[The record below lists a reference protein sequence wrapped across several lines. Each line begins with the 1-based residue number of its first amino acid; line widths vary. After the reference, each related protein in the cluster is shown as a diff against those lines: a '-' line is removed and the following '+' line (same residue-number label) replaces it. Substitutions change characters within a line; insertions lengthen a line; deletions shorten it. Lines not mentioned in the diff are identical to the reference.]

1 MTVNPDGVRAAYD
14 AWAETYDVDRNLTPF
29 TTAII
34 RNQPLRLS
42 GACVVEI
49 GCGTGAN
56 STWLAEAAE
65 RVIAF
70 DFSERMLEQARRRVA
85 SDRVRFFRHDVSQP
99 WPIPDQSADVVLDS
113 LVLEH
118 IADLRAVFRETHRVL
133 KPGGSAFVFE
143 LHPFNQMAGGQ
154 AHFVDRSTG
163 NEVWVPAVRHDVS
176 DYVNSGLVEGLCL
189 TALGEWH
196 GSKAASDTPPI
207 LVSLAFQKPA
217 SPRADG
223 PGEG

>member
-1 MTVNPDGVRAAYD
+1 MRPADVQAAYD
-14 AWAETYDVDRNLTPF
+14 AWAATYDVDRNLTPF

-34 RNQPLRLS
+34 RKQLLPLS

-56 STWLAEAAE
+56 TVWLAEAAD

-70 DFSERMLEQARRRVA
+70 DFSEPMLEQARRRVT
-85 SDRVRFFRHDVSQP
+85 SDAVLFLRHDVSEP
-99 WPIPDQSADVVLDS
+99 WPIPDHSADLVLDS

-118 IADLRAVFRETHRVL
+118 VADLPLVFREAHRVL

-176 DYVNSGLVEGLCL
+176 DYVNSGLAAGFRLV
-189 TALGEWH
+189 ALGEWR
-196 GSKAASDTPPI
+196 GSKGKNDSPPI
-207 LVSLAFQKPA
+207 LLSLTFQKTA
-217 SPRADG
+217 SSNAHGLGDT
-223 PGEG
+223 